1 MHFIYTSSLNITVRF
16 SSTRAQDL
24 FTFRYAILNGSI
36 DSGKKSYT
44 SFNGV
49 FFFIWNYMYTW
60 LIYLT
65 SIQRDIPGYS

>member
-1 MHFIYTSSLNITVRF
+1 MILQRCYCSRMDMHFIYTSFLNITVRF

-49 FFFIWNYMYTW
+49 LIIRNYMYT
-60 LIYLT
+60 
-65 SIQRDIPGYS
+65 